1 MTIASVTS
9 VFMRRF
15 WRVDDG
21 LASVWP
27 ETVRGA
33 SVASLFFVGFL
44 GWAALTPLDAAV
56 VANGSIIVAGH
67 RQAVQHLDGGI
78 VRAIH
83 VTEGATVKEGDIV
96 LELDDTE
103 LKSQERAVG
112 GRLIELE
119 AQRARLLAENSGLT
133 SITAPSRWLTLD
145 EEDQATAQAILAR
158 QRQELTARSDSKSA
172 RNVILRHKV
181 QQLSARLPG
190 FDREKEALQE
200 QVESL
205 SDEIA
210 RLAPLQA
217 KGLATVGRLREL
229 ERDHARLKGEIGRID
244 SEMSGTLSAISEAQA
259 EIVSLSAEIRVDRA
273 GELREVDTLL
283 SDVAPRYQGIVAQLG
298 RTRLRAPASG
308 NVVALTAFTVGGVI
322 EPHAHVMDVV
332 PTGKALVIEAA
343 APPENGDD
351 ILIGAAAQVKLV
363 GVGGRGAPVLKG
375 VVDKMSA
382 DRIIDPQTG
391 ASFFRIEVTVTAEEL
406 ARALGST
413 AEVGNELRPG
423 LPAEVVIPTRQRTAL
438 QYLTEPLSQAF
449 WKSFREQ

>member
-1 MTIASVTS
+1 MSENMASVF
-9 VFMRRF
+9 VRRF
-15 WRVDDG
+15 WRGDDS

-33 SVASLFFVGFL
+33 SIAGLFFVGFL
-44 GWAALTPLDAAV
+44 GWAAITPLDAAV

-78 VRAIH
+78 VRAIN
-83 VTEGATVKEGDIV
+83 VSEGSVVKEGDIV
-96 LELDDTE
+96 LELDDAE
-103 LKSQERAVG
+103 LKSQERALG

-119 AQRARLLAENSGLT
+119 AQRARLLAENSGQA
-133 SITAPSRWLTLD
+133 SITPPARWQTMD
-145 EEDQATAQAILAR
+145 EEDKAVAETVLAR
-158 QRQELTARSDSKSA
+158 QRQEFAARSDSKSA

-181 QQLSARLPG
+181 QQLNARLPG
-190 FDREKEALQE
+190 FDREKHALEE
-200 QVESL
+200 QVKSL

-229 ERDHARLKGEIGRID
+229 EREQARLTGEIGRIE
-244 SEMSGTLSAISEAQA
+244 SETSGTLAAISEAQG

-283 SDVAPRYQGIVAQLG
+283 SEVAPRYQGIVAQLG

-322 EPHAHVMDVV
+322 EPHAHVMDIV
-332 PTGKALVIEAA
+332 PTGKALVIEAS

-351 ILIGAAAQVKLV
+351 IVIGAAAQVKLV
-363 GVGGRGAPVLKG
+363 GVGGRGAPMLKG

-382 DRIIDPQTG
+382 DRIIDPQSGT
-391 ASFFRIEVTVTAEEL
+391 SFFRIEVTVSAEEMK
-406 ARALGST
+406 RALGSSSE
-413 AEVGNELRPG
+413 AGNEIRPG
-423 LPAEVVIPTRQRTAL
+423 IPAEIIIPTRQRTAL